1 MISFRKIYNK
11 MEKRPFWAY
20 SIILIAFAIIFTI
33 YLVQVQIKIGA
44 IYWDVYLYLN
54 NALMFAGLGDGYK
67 IYLSPLIPFLTSLL
81 YRAGF
86 VYQASL
92 YSVTGLI
99 FILGIYG
106 MYLLLNLRFSH
117 LKSFAGAI
125 IFTSCSV
132 ILPWAVSGTLD
143 VPAVC
148 FSIWTLFLAVY
159 GLEKNNNAIYFIFPV
174 AALAFLTRYTSGLLI
189 LPLLFLFIT
198 HYFDKGFNK
207 SELKKI
213 AISIVL
219 GILIFL
225 PFIGFFYTNLGN
237 PFPFLDQFGVSVE
250 NHASSRDPGLMPDKA
265 YYLKNIPNYISSYP
279 LYDSKL
285 DFGAMITPRTGQVN
299 PISYLILIL
308 TGLGLISYA
317 SGILNKLWLVI
328 KSAKINSFN
337 IKNKSSGKNRSW
349 KNIAEKADSL
359 INNRFILIIMVFLV
373 EILIISFIISLWG
386 NSYLISEL
394 LMFSVI
400 LITYFTLRKI
410 EIIKGLEIK
419 SVFRIDL
426 MILIWFLTYL
436 ISHSFLSIKVDRYF
450 VTMIPPMVYLIILG
464 LSNTGNLIARLSHRI
479 DQKKIISGVLILVLA
494 VTLFASSLQPYED
507 KVPYKV
513 YGFLEEGAK
522 LMKTYDPQYKE
533 KVIFSD
539 QWPALSWYLKTN
551 VQRGYPLDFK
561 TSDEFSHMLKNSNA
575 TYFISTY
582 GRGALNMDGYSIAA
596 HDKLVYIYKQN

>member
-11 MEKRPFWAY
+11 MEKRPLWVY

-33 YLVQVQIKIGA
+33 YLLEVQIRIGV

-54 NALMFAGLGDGYK
+54 NALMFAGLGEGYK

-81 YRAGF
+81 YRAGLVF
-86 VYQASL
+86 QSSL
-92 YSVTGLI
+92 YLVTGLI

-106 MYLLLNLRFSH
+106 MYLLLNLRFTH

-132 ILPWAVSGTLD
+132 VLPWAVSGALD

-148 FSIWTLFLAVY
+148 FSIWTIFLAVY
-159 GLEKNNNAIYFIFPV
+159 GLEKNNKSIYFIFPA

-198 HYFDKGFNK
+198 HYFDKGFTK
-207 SELKKI
+207 SEIKKI

-225 PFIGFFYTNLGN
+225 PFVGFFYANLGN

-250 NHASSRDPGLMPDKA
+250 NHASTRDPGLMPDKA

-279 LYDSKL
+279 LNDSRL
-285 DFGAMITPRTGQVN
+285 DFGSMMTPNTGQVN
-299 PISYLILIL
+299 PISYLFLFL
-308 TGLGLISYA
+308 TGLGLISYV
-317 SGILNKLWLVI
+317 SGILNKLWAFL
-328 KSAKINSFN
+328 KNNCLDRATKKNTSSARNIN
-337 IKNKSSGKNRSW
+337 KKLDSW
-349 KNIAEKADSL
+349 L
-359 INNRFILIIMVFLV
+359 NNRYILPIMVFLV
-373 EILIISFIISLWG
+373 EILIILFIISLGG

-394 LMFSVI
+394 LMFSTI
-400 LITYFTLRKI
+400 LITYFALRKI

-419 SVFRIDL
+419 RVFRIDL
-426 MILIWFLTYL
+426 VILIWFLTYL

-450 VTMIPPMVYLIILG
+450 ITMIPAVVYFMVLG
-464 LSNTGNLIARLSHRI
+464 LSNTGNLIARLTNKLNH
-479 DQKKIISGVLILVLA
+479 KKIISGALILILA
-494 VTLFASSLQPYED
+494 VTLFASALQPYED

-522 LMKTYDPQYKE
+522 MMKTYDPQYKE
-533 KVIFSD
+533 QVIFSD
-539 QWPALSWYLKTN
+539 QWPALSWYLKMD
-551 VQRGYPLDFK
+551 VRRGYPQDFK
-561 TSDEFSHMLKNSNA
+561 TSDEFSQMLKNSNA
-575 TYFISTY
+575 TYFISTN
-582 GRGALNMDGYSIAA
+582 GRGSLNMEGYSKVAN
-596 HDKLVYIYKQN
+596 DKIVYIYKRN

>member
-33 YLVQVQIKIGA
+33 YLLEVQIRIGV

-54 NALMFAGLGDGYK
+54 NALMFAGLGEGYK

-86 VYQASL
+86 VFQSSL
-92 YSVTGLI
+92 YLVTGLI

-106 MYLLLNLRFSH
+106 MYLLLNLRFTH

-132 ILPWAVSGTLD
+132 LLPWAVSGALD

-148 FSIWTLFLAVY
+148 FSIWTIFLAVY
-159 GLEKNNNAIYFIFPV
+159 GLEKNNKAIYFIFPA

-198 HYFDKGFNK
+198 HYFDKGFTK
-207 SELKKI
+207 SEIKKI

-225 PFIGFFYTNLGN
+225 PFVGFFYANLGN

-250 NHASSRDPGLMPDKA
+250 NHASTRDPGLMPDKA

-279 LYDSKL
+279 LNDSRL
-285 DFGAMITPRTGQVN
+285 DFGSMMTPNTGQVN
-299 PISYLILIL
+299 PISYLFLFL
-308 TGLGLISYA
+308 TGLGLISYV
-317 SGILNKLWLVI
+317 SGILNKLWAFL
-328 KSAKINSFN
+328 
-337 IKNKSSGKNRSW
+337 KNNCLDSVTKKNTSSGRNINKKLDSW
-349 KNIAEKADSL
+349 F
-359 INNRFILIIMVFLV
+359 NNRYILPIMVFLV
-373 EILIISFIISLWG
+373 EILIILFIISLGG

-394 LMFSVI
+394 LMFSTI
-400 LITYFTLRKI
+400 LITYFALRKI
-410 EIIKGLEIK
+410 EIIKGREIK
-419 SVFRIDL
+419 KVFRIDL
-426 MILIWFLTYL
+426 IILIWFLTYL

-450 VTMIPPMVYLIILG
+450 ITMIPAVVYFMVLG
-464 LSNTGNLIARLSHRI
+464 LSNTGNLIARLTNKLDH
-479 DQKKIISGVLILVLA
+479 KKIISGAIIIILA
-494 VTLFASSLQPYED
+494 VTLFASALQPYED

-522 LMKTYDPQYKE
+522 MMKTYDPHYKE
-533 KVIFSD
+533 QVIFSD
-539 QWPALSWYLKTN
+539 QWPALSWYLKMD

-561 TSDEFSHMLKNSNA
+561 TSAEFSQMLKNSNA
-575 TYFISTY
+575 TYFISTN
-582 GRGALNMDGYSIAA
+582 GRGSLNMEGYSKVAN
-596 HDKLVYIYKQN
+596 DKIVYIYKRNLV

>member
-1 MISFRKIYNK
+1 MFSFRKIYNK
-11 MEKRPFWAY
+11 MEKRPFWVY

-33 YLVQVQIKIGA
+33 YLVEVQIKIGA

-86 VYQASL
+86 VYQSSL

-125 IFTSCSV
+125 IFTSCSL

-148 FSIWTLFLAVY
+148 FSIWTIFLAIY
-159 GLEKNNNAIYFIFPV
+159 GLEKNNKAIYFIFPV

-189 LPLLFLFIT
+189 LPILFLFIT
-198 HYFDKGFNK
+198 HYFDNGFTR
-207 SELKKI
+207 SEIKKI

-225 PFIGFFYTNLGN
+225 PFIGFFYANLGN

-250 NHASSRDPGLMPDKA
+250 NHASTRDPGLMPDKA

-308 TGLGLISYA
+308 TGLGLISYV
-317 SGILNKLWLVI
+317 SGILNKLW
-328 KSAKINSFN
+328 AT
-337 IKNKSSGKNRSW
+337 IKNNYLDRATKKNTSSARNISKKLDSLLNNRS
-349 KNIAEKADSL
+349 
-359 INNRFILIIMVFLV
+359 ILLIMVFLV
-373 EILIISFIISLWG
+373 EILIILFIISLWG

-394 LMFSVI
+394 LMFSTI
-400 LITYFTLRKI
+400 LITYFALRKI

-419 SVFRIDL
+419 KAFRIDFV
-426 MILIWFLTYL
+426 ILIWLLTYL

-450 VTMIPPMVYLIILG
+450 VTMIPAMVYLMVLG
-464 LSNTGNLIARLSHRI
+464 LSNTGNIIARLTNKLN
-479 DQKKIISGVLILVLA
+479 QKKIISGVLILVLG
-494 VTLFASSLQPYED
+494 VTLFASALQPYED

-522 LMKTYDPQYKE
+522 MMKTYDPQYKE

-539 QWPALSWYLKTN
+539 QWPALSWYLKTD
-551 VQRGYPLDFK
+551 VQRGYPQDFK
-561 TSDEFSHMLKNSNA
+561 TSDEFSQMLKNSNA

-582 GRGALNMDGYSIAA
+582 GRGALSMEGYSIAT
-596 HDKLVYIYKQN
+596 HDKIVYIYKRN